1 MYFEINEIDMRL
13 DELYMDFEKN
23 KIEILEIKDEL
34 SNFIH
39 SYSWDLEFETPTRN
53 EMAQDD
59 LLKAQAQELLE
70 KYF

>member
-39 SYSWDLEFETPTRN
+39 SCSWDLEFETPTRN

-59 LLKAQAQELLE
+59 LLKTQAQELLE